1 MRSEIDLVS
10 IDHVFKKMFGK
21 KLDKIVKDET
31 SGHYQDTLL
40 AMLHVNH

>member
-31 SGHYQDTLL
+31 SGHYHDTLL
-40 AMLHVNH
+40 AILHVNH